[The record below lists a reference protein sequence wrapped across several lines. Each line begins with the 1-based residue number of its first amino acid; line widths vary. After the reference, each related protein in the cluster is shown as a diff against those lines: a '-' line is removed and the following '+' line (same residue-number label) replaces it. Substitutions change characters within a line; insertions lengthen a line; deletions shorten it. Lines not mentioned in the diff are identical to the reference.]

1 MNQEEL
7 NKIERKRRTIYSVFQ
22 TVNIAIGILFI
33 GTFLFIILNVLSPDF
48 ETFFALPFITFLLM
62 MILNFISQYL
72 KNLLKKE
79 ISKLVYAPA
88 FKEKNTEFNYESGL
102 TLNEVMSS
110 KLLPRPDDFVS
121 NSLTK
126 GEISGFPYKASNIT
140 LWEENKETDSDG
152 HSRTTR
158 SIIFDGRM
166 YIIETPFNKKGII
179 IKSKI
184 VGAEYVINK
193 IVTIVIAIIA
203 FGIFLSILL
212 HSLSDS
218 FFREDASFFIFFII
232 VAILILIVY
241 ILFGGKEGYQEAK
254 LESSKFNEYFEVQT
268 QDQVELRKTLTPTVM
283 EKLIN
288 LRNIIGNFDLSIIGN
303 KIFFAFP
310 QKISIQYDKPI
321 QKLIEDAKETVEE
334 EIETIKS
341 IIETL
346 KLEEERIKKGI

>member
-33 GTFLFIILNVLSPDF
+33 GAFLFIILNVLSPDF
-48 ETFFALPFITFLLM
+48 ETSFALPFITILLM

-102 TLNEVMSS
+102 TLDEVMSS

-140 LWEENKETDSDG
+140 LWEEHEETDSDG

-179 IKSKI
+179 IKSKKA
-184 VGAEYVINK
+184 GAEYVINK
-193 IVTIVIAIIA
+193 IVTIVIAIIV
-203 FGIFLSILL
+203 FGIFSSILL
-212 HSLSDS
+212 HSLSDP

-232 VAILILIVY
+232 VILIGVVY
-241 ILFGGKEGYQEAK
+241 FLFGWKEGYQEAK

-321 QKLIEDAKETVEE
+321 QELIEDAKETVEE